1 MEEGAQVRPEVAG
14 RDNVLLIKEDD
25 IGKHFTS
32 ILNSGIN
39 NEIMS
44 KVFTYN
50 MVEASRNGY
59 RL

>member
-1 MEEGAQVRPEVAG
+1 VAG